1 MVALTKAA
9 KSAKLAMQSLAIVTE
24 QLKQAEAISAKIV
37 KKRNIKVKYII

>member
-1 MVALTKAA
+1 MVALIKAV

-37 KKRNIKVKYII
+37 KKRNMKVKYIT